1 MDAWR
6 RTAPRL
12 KEQVRRHDPER
23 ARCLAA
29 RTQQWRV
36 PGGVVEGA
44 DRGASVSRVHEG
56 PACCSSVHGYGPAQI
71 PPCAEGEALVFMPL
85 NRNCSLPVDKSIDLA
100 APEADME
107 GCKRDRSVTVHR
119 SGDVRFFTE
128 SVDKY
133 VNSVRVS
140 REDPVFM
147 RV

>member
-1 MDAWR
+1 M
-6 RTAPRL
+6 PR
-12 KEQVRRHDPER
+12 KWG
-23 ARCLAA
+23 RCLAA
-29 RTQQWRV
+29 RTQQWRI

-56 PACCSSVHGYGPAQI
+56 PACHSSVHGYGPARI
-71 PPCAEGEALVFMPL
+71 RPCAKGEALVFMPL

-107 GCKRDRSVTVHR
+107 GCKRDRPVTVRR

-133 VNSVRVS
+133 VNSAQAS
-140 REDPVFM
+140 WEDPVFM
-147 RV
+147 RVLRVLPKF

>member
-1 MDAWR
+1 MPRNGGDVWR
-6 RTAPRL
+6 L
-12 KEQVRRHDPER
+12 
-23 ARCLAA
+23 ARNSGAF
-29 RTQQWRV
+29 RV
-36 PGGVVEGA
+36 EWLGGGS
-44 DRGASVSRVHEG
+44 GGSSVSRVHEG
-56 PACCSSVHGYGPAQI
+56 PACRSSVHGWIPAQVR
-71 PPCAEGEALVFMPL
+71 PCAEAEALGFSPL

-133 VNSVRVS
+133 VNSVRAS

-147 RV
+147 RVLRVLPKF

>member
-1 MDAWR
+1 VFTRDR
-6 RTAPRL
+6 RAVHRYTGTSL
-12 KEQVRRHDPER
+12 RRY
-23 ARCLAA
+23 
-29 RTQQWRV
+29 V
-36 PGGVVEGA
+36 
-44 DRGASVSRVHEG
+44 
-56 PACCSSVHGYGPAQI
+56 PAQI
-71 PPCAEGEALVFMPL
+71 RPCAEGEALVFMPL

-107 GCKRDRSVTVHR
+107 GCKRDRSVTVHQ

>member
-1 MDAWR
+1 M
-6 RTAPRL
+6 
-12 KEQVRRHDPER
+12 
-23 ARCLAA
+23 
-29 RTQQWRV
+29 
-36 PGGVVEGA
+36 
-44 DRGASVSRVHEG
+44 SRVHEG
-56 PACCSSVHGYGPAQI
+56 PACCSSVHGYVPAQI
-71 PPCAEGEALVFMPL
+71 RPCAEGEALVFMPL

-100 APEADME
+100 VPEADME